1 MAQVVEVSFESH
13 LDEFEEAAQQ
23 AALRWLEAVGED
35 ASHTAAKK
43 APVDTGRLKNSISWV
58 VEKYSNTVY
67 IGTNVHYAKWHEF
80 GTGTF
85 AEKGEGRKT
94 PWAFQD
100 KKGKWHYTHGVP
112 AKHFIQF
119 GATAHVKQYM
129 KWLEQV
135 MKGQR

>member
-1 MAQVVEVSFESH
+1 MQF
-13 LDEFEEAAQQ
+13 LDVDITVNSNVDMFTEEMELAVIN
-23 AALRWLEAVGED
+23 WLIAIGQD

-43 APVDTGRLKNSISWV
+43 APVDTGRLKNSIS
-58 VEKYSNTVY
+58 YSVDLDDNKVA

-85 AEKGEGRKT
+85 AENGEGRKT

-119 GATAHVKQYM
+119 GATAHVKQYR
-129 KWLEQV
+129 KWLESKL
-135 MKGQR
+135 KGF